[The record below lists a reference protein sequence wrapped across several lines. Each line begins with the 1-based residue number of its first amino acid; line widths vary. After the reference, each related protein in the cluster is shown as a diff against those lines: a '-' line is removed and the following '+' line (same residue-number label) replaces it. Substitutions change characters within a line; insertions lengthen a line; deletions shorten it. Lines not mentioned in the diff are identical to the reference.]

1 MDADYNRYLFAADAI
16 LVTHFAFVAF
26 VVLGLAFIWAGH
38 FAGLGAVRNMKFR
51 LCHLLA
57 MAVVLCQN
65 LLDRIC
71 PLTEWENSLRIR
83 GGAGPAYETSF
94 MQEWIHRIMFFD
106 LSTQAFAVIYT
117 MFFLLILLTIWK
129 IPPARSRG

>member
-1 MDADYNRYLFAADAI
+1 MDAGYNKYLFGADAI

-26 VVLGLAFIWAGH
+26 VVLGLAFIWVGH
-38 FAGLGAVRNMKFR
+38 FAGLGAVRNVKFR
-51 LCHLLA
+51 LCHVLA
-57 MAVVLCQN
+57 MGIVLCQS
-65 LLDRIC
+65 LLGRIC

-83 GGAGPAYETSF
+83 GGAGQAYETSF
-94 MQEWIHRIMFFD
+94 MQEWVHRIMFFD

-129 IPPARSRG
+129 IPPARPRG